1 MGSYDFPSPPPESLS
16 APKPWIETPLIYSPS
31 LSRRAGC
38 NIYLKLENLQ
48 PSGSFKSRGIGNLM
62 LSSLSPSRPQPHF
75 LCSSG
80 GNAGLACGTT
90 SLSLS
95 RPSTI
100 VVPLSTSPLMVS
112 KLESLSPDGLVTVI
126 QTGDSWAE
134 ADHYLRTELLN
145 GPDKIYVPPF
155 DHPAIWEGCSSMI
168 DEIVRQFPEVEV
180 EVEGEGEGEGKGM
193 RIDGI
198 VASVGGGGLVN
209 GICLGVEKN
218 LKKFGGKRPKV
229 LAVETVGADSLFQSV
244 RQGERVELGMISSI
258 ATSLGARRVSE
269 KTWELANGGYGTK
282 GKDFVSAAVSD
293 RDAAMGCIK
302 FLDDARILVEVAC
315 GATVVTAYNGDLR
328 RYLGEEGMSD
338 EEWKGKNIVLVV
350 CGGSNVNLEVL
361 GKYKEVFEISS

>member
-1 MGSYDFPSPPPESLS
+1 MGSYDFPSPPQESLD

-31 LSRRAGC
+31 VSRRAGC

-62 LSSLSPSRPQPHF
+62 LSSLSPSRPPPHF

-100 VVPLSTSPLMVS
+100 VVPTATSPLMVS
-112 KLESLSPDGLVTVI
+112 KLRALSPDGLVTVI
-126 QTGDSWAE
+126 QTGDSWFE
-134 ADHYLRTELLN
+134 ADQYLRNELLK
-145 GPDKIYVPPF
+145 GSDKVYVPPF
-155 DHPAIWEGCSSMI
+155 DHPEIWEGCTSMI
-168 DEIVRQFPEVEV
+168 DEIVRQFPE
-180 EVEGEGEGEGKGM
+180 GDGRGKT
-193 RIDGI
+193 IDGI

-209 GICLGVEKN
+209 GICMGVEKN
-218 LKKFGGKRPKV
+218 LKSFGGRRPKV
-229 LAVETVGADSLFQSV
+229 LAIETVGADSLYQSV

-282 GKDFVSAAVSD
+282 GKDFISATVTD
-293 RDAAMGCIK
+293 RDAAIGCIK
-302 FLDDARILVEVAC
+302 FLDDARFLVEVAC

-328 RYLGEEGMSD
+328 KHLGGEDMSD
-338 EEWKGKNIVLVV
+338 EEWKTKNIILVV
-350 CGGSNVNLEVL
+350 CGGSNVDLEML
-361 GKYKEVFEISS
+361 GKYKEVFDIPA